1 MNQISFQ
8 MQNCSFELKG
18 KILVAKLTTEKWSI
32 CVLCIVFLSFK
43 SAMHY
48 YMYRE
53 IFSQLNRGK
62 QASRHKY
69 LQRKYTMCYCR
80 ICYKVHIRRGP
91 KGFDHPQPPTSVTY
105 SKKFKIV
112 YRIKVIVDTQELYFF
127 RVEHIVTKLFT
138 YTDKKFF
145 ADSY

>member
-1 MNQISFQ
+1 MIN
-8 MQNCSFELKG
+8 
-18 KILVAKLTTEKWSI
+18 
-32 CVLCIVFLSFK
+32 LCIVYCFPFLQICNALLYVQRNFLTVEQG
-43 SAMHY
+43 
-48 YMYRE
+48 R
-53 IFSQLNRGK
+53 
-62 QASRHKY
+62 ASRHKY

-105 SKKFKIV
+105 SIKYKIV
-112 YRIKVIVDTQELYFF
+112 HRIKVIIDTQELYFF

-145 ADSY
+145 ADSYQWVAHSPDFPCWEKRIAYFK